1 MQETSIAT
9 QEVIE
14 RGKTH
19 NPFNVVGGLMRILL
33 PSLLI
38 GLLAPVTVALAQD
51 ASKAAAPSSADN
63 PISSSNK
70 LAYGFM
76 KFVMLKSAEKMPEE
90 HYNFKPTWVVRSFG
104 KFVGH
109 VADSQYYFC
118 SRALGEKNT
127 APNIEQTKTSKADL
141 IAALKESFAYC
152 DKAYSRMTDAEAAQ
166 MTKFGGLDIP
176 KLFVLTANNLHTAE
190 HYGNLIIYL
199 RMKNIV
205 PPSTEGGFDPRAQK

>member
-1 MQETSIAT
+1 
-9 QEVIE
+9 
-14 RGKTH
+14 
-19 NPFNVVGGLMRILL
+19 MRTLL
-33 PSLLI
+33 PALLI
-38 GLLAPVTVALAQD
+38 WLLAPAIIALAQE
-51 ASKAAAPSSADN
+51 APKAAATNPDN

-70 LAYGFM
+70 LAYSFM
-76 KFVMLKSAEKMPEE
+76 KFVLLRSAEKMPEE

-118 SRALGEKNT
+118 SRALGEKNP

-152 DKAYSRMTDAEAAQ
+152 DKAYNRMTDAEAAQ

-205 PPSTEGGFDPRAQK
+205 PPSTEGGFDPRASK